1 VHGECVRRT
10 PLPPDSIR
18 GGTLDMPIPIDP
30 KTGDV
35 PATATLT
42 IQGVARLSVSGIP
55 ANIPVT
61 PPKSVS
67 FSQQVQAPL
76 NFQPQ

>member
-1 VHGECVRRT
+1 MTWSAVNSDGT
-10 PLPPDSIR
+10 TA

-42 IQGVARLSVSGIP
+42 IQGVVRLSVSGIP

-67 FSQQVQAPL
+67 FSQQVQVPL